1 MVILVLGLPGSGKS
15 YFAERL
21 AQKIRAEYFNSDQ
34 IRKEMFPDRTYSD
47 SEKARVYKAL
57 LKKMQEAIDKE
68 KDVVLDATFYK
79 NKIRESFITN
89 SKGKIGFIEVW
100 ADENIIQER
109 LKKTR
114 SFSEADL
121 KVYQLLKRQWEPLEE
136 PHLSLESTNN
146 NIDAMLKKAVNF
158 LKDDKRTNR
167 KAAL

>member
-1 MVILVLGLPGSGKS
+1 MV
-15 YFAERL
+15 YE
-21 AQKIRAEYFNSDQ
+21 D
-34 IRKEMFPDRTYSD
+34 
-47 SEKARVYKAL
+47 L

-89 SKGKIGFIEVW
+89 SKGKIRFIEVW
-100 ADENIIQER
+100 ADEKIIQER

-158 LKDDKRTNR
+158 LKDDKRTSR